1 MSLYQLGIEG
11 TIEEEI
17 ICCLFLP
24 TKVPVACIANNIA
37 FLIYNCPRDGDNP
50 SYGDQSEYGKHPV
63 DGGCPK
69 NYEVLRIWTILGMLT
84 ILGIMTAL
92 GTGDGN
98 TPRTCLATLYY
109 VALPRIMMKFSAEIL
124 LC

>member
-11 TIEEEI
+11 TIEEEN
-17 ICCLFLP
+17 ICYLFLP
-24 TKVPVACIANNIA
+24 TKVPVACIANNIG

-69 NYEVLRIWTILGMLT
+69 NCEVLRIWTILGMMTVLR
-84 ILGIMTAL
+84 IMTAL
-92 GTGDGN
+92 GMSCYIVQCHIASNDDGIVN
-98 TPRTCLATLYY
+98 KTSLVLT
-109 VALPRIMMKFSAEIL
+109 
-124 LC
+124 